1 MSDARSLLRAHK
13 AQAGSSQQV
22 QDPHATTTAKGE
34 LRCSICVVSV
44 KHWSAHTASKQHRTS
59 LQRVKAEE
67 DKAAAKAAK
76 RRKPDPVSAQDV
88 MEEGPAAVSG
98 NDADDEERQTKRSKV
113 DGLKT
118 SGQAAPAPAIVD
130 DELDSFLSSIA
141 GIAADPGPS
150 SASDSNPRPATKK
163 AYKPSQPEAPTLYEA
178 APTLFVPD
186 NGSTITAAPTSASNP
201 FAGRL
206 TAQTEGPV
214 LPDAGVV
221 EPEEEE
227 ETEAER
233 HARAQREER
242 EEIIDRLE
250 EETRAQE
257 DADDRVQTL
266 KAKLEAVKRQ
276 RRERLA
282 KKQQ

>member
-1 MSDARSLLRAHK
+1 MRPQQQRAN
-13 AQAGSSQQV
+13 
-22 QDPHATTTAKGE
+22 
-34 LRCSICVVSV
+34 CVVQSASCLVCQSRQNFVARYCISCDRGSIV

-76 RRKPDPVSAQDV
+76 RRKPDPVSTQDV
-88 MEEGPAAVSG
+88 MEEGPATVSG
-98 NDADDEERQTKRSKV
+98 HDADDEERQTKRSKV

-118 SGQAAPAPAIVD
+118 SGQAAPAPTIVD

-150 SASDSNPRPATKK
+150 SASGSIPKPVAKK
-163 AYKPSQPEAPTLYEA
+163 AYKPSQPEAQTLYEA

-206 TAQTEGPV
+206 TVQMEGPV

-221 EPEEEE
+221 ESEEEE

-250 EETRAQE
+250 EETRAQ
-257 DADDRVQTL
+257 
-266 KAKLEAVKRQ
+266 
-276 RRERLA
+276 
-282 KKQQ
+282 

>member
-1 MSDARSLLRAHK
+1 
-13 AQAGSSQQV
+13 
-22 QDPHATTTAKGE
+22 
-34 LRCSICVVSV
+34 
-44 KHWSAHTASKQHRTS
+44 
-59 LQRVKAEE
+59 
-67 DKAAAKAAK
+67 
-76 RRKPDPVSAQDV
+76 
-88 MEEGPAAVSG
+88 MEEGPAALSG
-98 NDADDEERQTKRSKV
+98 HDADDEERQTKRSKV

-118 SGQAAPAPAIVD
+118 SGQAAPAPTIVD

-141 GIAADPGPS
+141 GIAADPDPS
-150 SASDSNPRPATKK
+150 SASGSIPKPVTKK
-163 AYKPSQPEAPTLYEA
+163 AYKPSQPEAQTLYEA

-214 LPDAGVV
+214 LPDAVVV

-250 EETRAQE
+250 EETRAQWVSRFKEQKREAEITIIRE

-282 KKQQ
+282 KKQQW